1 MAVVGE
7 TWYTELKDQDTF
19 YTKVTSLKLLDH
31 LKEFCAGLHTMDAV
45 DIPHIIKSIYKD
57 SEGVPQFIMRW
68 RRRSVSQSARN
79 SLSTTIIYM
88 LLR

>member
-1 MAVVGE
+1 MTVVDE
-7 TWYTELKDQDTF
+7 TWYKELEDPDTF
-19 YTKVTSLKLLDH
+19 YAKVTALKLLDQ
-31 LKEFCAGLHTMDAV
+31 LKEFCAGLHTMNAV

-79 SLSTTIIYM
+79 SLSTTSIYM